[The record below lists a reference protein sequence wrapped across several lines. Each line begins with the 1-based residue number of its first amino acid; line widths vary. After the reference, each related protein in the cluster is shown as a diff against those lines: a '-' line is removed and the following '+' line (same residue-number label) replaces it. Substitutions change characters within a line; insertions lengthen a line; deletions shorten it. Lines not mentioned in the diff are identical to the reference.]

1 MWSLRKN
8 TRIDEKSTALRETH
22 ILFFYLRVFSGRYF
36 PLFGL
41 NTEIYSVNLPT
52 EIYSVNLPIQSEYRR
67 TRINSVFGHFSPSAY
82 SSLKADLTFLFSC
95 ITFMRFYQ
103 VS

>member
-41 NTEIYSVNLPT
+41 NTEIYSVNLP
-52 EIYSVNLPIQSEYRR
+52 IQSEYRR

-82 SSLKADLTFLFSC
+82 SSLKAYLTFLFSC